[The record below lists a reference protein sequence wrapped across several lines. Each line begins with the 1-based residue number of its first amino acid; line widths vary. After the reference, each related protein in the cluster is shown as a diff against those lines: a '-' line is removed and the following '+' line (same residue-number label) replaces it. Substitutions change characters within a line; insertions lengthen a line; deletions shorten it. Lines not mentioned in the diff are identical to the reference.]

1 MPLRPEAQKNILAA
15 LQRFREIG
23 DPAPSLYAIG
33 CVVSLRC
40 DHKRPSD
47 ADVLC
52 ALEPLLAAGVVVED
66 FKPFYLQ
73 RHFRAG

>member
-1 MPLRPEAQKNILAA
+1 MHLRPEAQKNVLAA

-23 DPAPSLYAIG
+23 DPAPSLYALG
-33 CVVSLRC
+33 CVISISR

-47 ADVLC
+47 ADVLL
-52 ALEPLLAAGVVVED
+52 ALEPLLAAGIVVED
-66 FKPFYLQ
+66 FQPHYLS